1 MRSNI
6 IVLAVGL
13 LAAPLSLLA
22 APDSTTP
29 PSGNVL
35 LAAAPLEGSV
45 NGHPLEPAP
54 IPTVGPAGVSP
65 VDRVAGPGS
74 HTLDAGPT
82 NSTPFSD
89 TPTGSLSEGGTEGSQ
104 RDRTLSPSDTT
115 GMTPNLGK

>member
-1 MRSNI
+1 MRSST
-6 IVLAVGL
+6 IVLAVSL

-22 APDSTTP
+22 APQPASP
-29 PSGNVL
+29 QGNML

-45 NGHPLEPAP
+45 NGHALEPAP
-54 IPTVGPAGVSP
+54 LPTVGPAGVSP

-104 RDRTLSPSDTT
+104 RDRTLSPSDAS
-115 GMTPNLGK
+115 GVTPNLGK